1 MKGYCGLSVLLLAL
15 LGSPVHAACD
25 KGVAL
30 RLAKAFWNEHK
41 DFYYADPA
49 PLKALLTPDFFA
61 VLSSE
66 AACNADGEVCA
77 IDADPWINAQD
88 GEVSEPVSFTL
99 ANQQEQGVTVR
110 MQYLFALSDT
120 QKEPQ
125 TVSLHFQKSGD
136 NRCYLMDDFIPPATV
151 PSSSAC
157 TNGRA
162 TTPSNRNKKPPPC
175 WRGFCILPGRVRLS
189 AGLATGSLLH
199 GLRLRLF
206 SADLLQ
212 LFDPGLPFVVGLFAL
227 LLLELF
233 AHGVDLL
240 DQFFHRDVSLHL
252 GEHDK

>member
-30 RLAKAFWNEHK
+30 RLAKAFWSEHK

-66 AACNADGEVCA
+66 AECNADGEVCA

-99 ANQQEQGVTVR
+99 AKEQKQGVTVR
-110 MQYLFALSDT
+110 MHYLFALSDA

-136 NRCYLMDDFIPPATV
+136 NRCYLMDDFIPP
-151 PSSSAC
+151 
-157 TNGRA
+157 GD
-162 TTPSNRNKKPPPC
+162 
-175 WRGFCILPGRVRLS
+175 
-189 AGLATGSLLH
+189 GSLKQ
-199 GLRLRLF
+199 RLRQWQNHN
-206 SADLLQ
+206 AIELQ
-212 LFDPGLPFVVGLFAL
+212 
-227 LLLELF
+227 
-233 AHGVDLL
+233 
-240 DQFFHRDVSLHL
+240 
-252 GEHDK
+252 

>member
-1 MKGYCGLSVLLLAL
+1 M
-15 LGSPVHAACD
+15 
-25 KGVAL
+25 
-30 RLAKAFWNEHK
+30 
-41 DFYYADPA
+41 
-49 PLKALLTPDFFA
+49 
-61 VLSSE
+61 
-66 AACNADGEVCA
+66 
-77 IDADPWINAQD
+77 
-88 GEVSEPVSFTL
+88 SEPVSFTL
-99 ANQQEQGVTVR
+99 ANEQEQGVTVR

-136 NRCYLMDDFIPPATV
+136 NRCYLMDDFIPPGDGSLKQRLRQWQSHNAIE
-151 PSSSAC
+151 PHK
-157 TNGRA
+157 
-162 TTPSNRNKKPPPC
+162 TPAVLA
-175 WRGFCILPGRVRLS
+175 GFCILPGRVRLS

>member
-15 LGSPVHAACD
+15 LGSTVHAACD

-88 GEVSEPVSFTL
+88 GQVSEPVSFTL
-99 ANQQEQGVTVR
+99 ANTQEQGVTVR
-110 MQYLFALSDT
+110 MQYLFALSYT

-136 NRCYLMDDFIPPATV
+136 NRCYLMDDFIPP
-151 PSSSAC
+151 
-157 TNGRA
+157 GD
-162 TTPSNRNKKPPPC
+162 
-175 WRGFCILPGRVRLS
+175 
-189 AGLATGSLLH
+189 GSLKQ
-199 GLRLRLF
+199 RLRQWQ
-206 SADLLQ
+206 SHNAIEPQ
-212 LFDPGLPFVVGLFAL
+212 
-227 LLLELF
+227 
-233 AHGVDLL
+233 
-240 DQFFHRDVSLHL
+240 
-252 GEHDK
+252 